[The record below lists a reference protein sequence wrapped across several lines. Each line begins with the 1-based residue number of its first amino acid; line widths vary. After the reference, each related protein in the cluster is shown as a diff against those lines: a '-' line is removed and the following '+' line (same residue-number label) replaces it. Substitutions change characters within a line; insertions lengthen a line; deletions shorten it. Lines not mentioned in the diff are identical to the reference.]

1 MAKDTYTE
9 RQSMDDAKGI
19 AENIFH
25 RREMLNVTREELA
38 AFLRQIVKRELKK

>member
-1 MAKDTYTE
+1 MSKSHYTE

-19 AENIFH
+19 AENIFC

-38 AFLRQIVKRELKK
+38 AVLRQIVKRELKK